1 MEVFV
6 LIMYLIMMA
15 INWVLIYSKTEFNPN
30 DTNRKYIIIK
40 NRTLASVLIDNK
52 SSYVKYVKVKD
63 RQKLNIPCFVFY
75 IAFALILLITIIL
88 CLLPEMPCQP
98 TSLPFSR
105 HNSIVL
111 DTYNAKV
118 PYTLSF
124 LLFCAQV
131 DFMFVPGSIKILKMQ
146 DQTIG
151 SKIGVGILTLGFLL
165 LTGYFAYVLFK

>member
-1 MEVFV
+1 
-6 LIMYLIMMA
+6 MA

-40 NRTLASVLIDNK
+40 NRTLASVLIDEK

-63 RQKLNIPCFVFY
+63 RQKLNIPCFIFY
-75 IAFALILLITIIL
+75 IAFALILIITIVF
-88 CLLPEMPCQP
+88 CVLPEMPCEP
-98 TSLPFSR
+98 TRLPFGR
-105 HNSIVL
+105 RNSVIL

-131 DFMFVPGSIKILKMQ
+131 DFMFVPGSIKIFKMK

-151 SKIGVGILTLGFLL
+151 SKIGIGILTLGFLL
-165 LTGYFAYVLFK
+165 FTGYLVYTLIK